1 MKLDSTNKT
10 EDLHVRVP
18 EGWKKKLDG
27 IGAPIERDRA
37 YLTRQALV
45 EKYPELREVKK

>member
-1 MKLDSTNKT
+1 MKLYNASNT

-27 IGAPIERDRA
+27 IAKPMERDRS
-37 YLTRQALV
+37 YLTRKALEQAH
-45 EKYPELREVKK
+45 PELRKK